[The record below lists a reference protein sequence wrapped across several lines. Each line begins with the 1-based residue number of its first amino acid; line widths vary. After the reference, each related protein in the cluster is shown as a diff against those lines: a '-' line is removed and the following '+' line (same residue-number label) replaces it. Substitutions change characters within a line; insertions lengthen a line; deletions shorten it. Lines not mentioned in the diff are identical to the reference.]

1 MIPCD
6 TTLENPLHQGDTLAT
21 YKQIQEYVKR
31 KYDFVPKS
39 CWIAHVKEM
48 NELKPRVSARRYDPK
63 KRQVPC
69 PQNKVKPIED
79 AMRHFGMIS

>member
-6 TTLENPLHQGDTLAT
+6 TAFENPLHPGDTMAT

-48 NELKPRVSARRYDPK
+48 NGLKPRVSARRYDPK

-69 PQNKVKPIED
+69 PQNKIKPIED